1 MSNLTTTK
9 YYRPIT
15 AIAVLAGI
23 MTFLLFILGYDN
35 GHLFS
40 IVLGEQAYADNYL
53 HELFHDTRHA
63 LGFPCH

>member
-1 MSNLTTTK
+1 MSRVTTTK
-9 YYRPIT
+9 HYRPIT
-15 AIAVLAGI
+15 TIAVLAGI
-23 MTFLLFILGYDN
+23 MTFLLFILGYDQ

-53 HELFHDTRHA
+53 HELFHDTRHT